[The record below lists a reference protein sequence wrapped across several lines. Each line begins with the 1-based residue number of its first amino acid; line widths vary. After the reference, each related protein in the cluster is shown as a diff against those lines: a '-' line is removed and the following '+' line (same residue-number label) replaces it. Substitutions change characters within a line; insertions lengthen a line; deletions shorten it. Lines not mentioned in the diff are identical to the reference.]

1 MKEKHL
7 GNTTDERHKIIYHG
21 SSIIIEKPRFG
32 EGNSRNDYG
41 KGFYCTQSIDL
52 AKEWACTNDKFDGFA
67 NKYIVDIDQLNI
79 LNLSTSEYNI
89 LNWLAILLNNRTFKI
104 SNQITLSAKEYIDRE
119 FLPDYTKYDA
129 IIGYRADDSYFSFAE
144 DFINNTISLR
154 QLEKAM
160 HLGNLGE
167 QFVLKS
173 KKAFEQIEFIESET
187 ADKGIYFLKRMAR
200 DRAARDEYL
209 RKERYA
215 SILDDFYMIDIL
227 REGMKNNDPRLQ
239 RNIFE

>member
-1 MKEKHL
+1 MKEKGM
-7 GNTTDERHKIIYHG
+7 GNTIDKKYIIIYHG

-32 EGNSRNDYG
+32 DGNPRNDYG
-41 KGFYCTQSIDL
+41 KGFYCTQSIEL
-52 AKEWACTNDKFDGFA
+52 AKEWACTNDKFDGFV
-67 NKYIVDIDQLNI
+67 NKYIVNIDQLHI
-79 LNLSTSEYNI
+79 LNLSASEYNI
-89 LNWLAILLNNRTFKI
+89 LNWLAILLSNRTFAI
-104 SNQITLSAKEYIDRE
+104 SNQITLRAKEYIDRE

-173 KKAFEQIEFIESET
+173 KKAFEKIEFIESET
-187 ADKGIYFLKRMAR
+187 ADKEIYFLKRMAR

-209 RKERYA
+209 GKERYA
-215 SILDDFYMIDIL
+215 SILDDLYIIDIL
-227 REGMKNNDPRLQ
+227 REGMKNNDSRLQ
-239 RNIFE
+239 RNISE